1 MEILKSYSEVMREL
15 HLTVLDSTLPDLC
28 RYEKEITHAKRAFSV
43 ARCCRLQP
51 DNWKAAVWWNLR
63 KSLWSNLNLDSHE
76 KKIVEVDEDVLKEII
91 VGDIPVFGKDSPAPK
106 EKSVEH
112 QEAKSPA
119 ATVPADTPAEK
130 PSVEKPKRK
139 KDESFGYRERF
150 LVNIPASNRSHVY
163 INREVAECI
172 KRVLPV
178 IAPEM
183 SISGF
188 ISNILV
194 DHLQKHWDEINEL
207 YNKEYYKPLKPF

>member
-1 MEILKSYSEVMREL
+1 MDEV
-15 HLTVLDSTLPDLC
+15 
-28 RYEKEITHAKRAFSV
+28 
-43 ARCCRLQP
+43 LQ
-51 DNWKAAVWWNLR
+51 
-63 KSLWSNLNLDSHE
+63 
-76 KKIVEVDEDVLKEII
+76 KKI
-91 VGDIPVFGKDSPAPK
+91 FAGKTLFSGRTPPAPK
-106 EKSVEH
+106 KRSVKH
-112 QEAKSPA
+112 QEEKTPA

>member
-1 MEILKSYSEVMREL
+1 M
-15 HLTVLDSTLPDLC
+15 
-28 RYEKEITHAKRAFSV
+28 
-43 ARCCRLQP
+43 
-51 DNWKAAVWWNLR
+51 N
-63 KSLWSNLNLDSHE
+63 
-76 KKIVEVDEDVLKEII
+76 
-91 VGDIPVFGKDSPAPK
+91 
-106 EKSVEH
+106 
-112 QEAKSPA
+112 
-119 ATVPADTPAEK
+119 PADPGKVSGQPYLRQT
-130 PSVEKPKRK
+130 
-139 KDESFGYRERF
+139 
-150 LVNIPASNRSHVY
+150 RSHVY

>member
-1 MEILKSYSEVMREL
+1 MK
-15 HLTVLDSTLPDLC
+15 
-28 RYEKEITHAKRAFSV
+28 
-43 ARCCRLQP
+43 
-51 DNWKAAVWWNLR
+51 
-63 KSLWSNLNLDSHE
+63 

-91 VGDIPVFGKDSPAPK
+91 VGDIPVFGKDSLAPK
-106 EKSVEH
+106 EKPVEH

-119 ATVPADTPAEK
+119 STVPADTPA
-130 PSVEKPKRK
+130 
-139 KDESFGYRERF
+139 
-150 LVNIPASNRSHVY
+150 
-163 INREVAECI
+163 
-172 KRVLPV
+172 PV

>member
-1 MEILKSYSEVMREL
+1 MK
-15 HLTVLDSTLPDLC
+15 
-28 RYEKEITHAKRAFSV
+28 
-43 ARCCRLQP
+43 
-51 DNWKAAVWWNLR
+51 
-63 KSLWSNLNLDSHE
+63 
-76 KKIVEVDEDVLKEII
+76 KKIVEVDEDVLKDII

-112 QEAKSPA
+112 QEA
-119 ATVPADTPAEK
+119 ATVPADTPAGK
-130 PSVEKPKRK
+130 PAVEKPKRK
-139 KDESFGYRERF
+139 KDESCGYRERF

-194 DHLQKHWDEINEL
+194 DHLQKHWDEITDL

>member
-1 MEILKSYSEVMREL
+1 MK
-15 HLTVLDSTLPDLC
+15 
-28 RYEKEITHAKRAFSV
+28 
-43 ARCCRLQP
+43 
-51 DNWKAAVWWNLR
+51 
-63 KSLWSNLNLDSHE
+63 

-91 VGDIPVFGKDSPAPK
+91 VGDIPVFGKDSPPRRKVRGTSGSEKSRCNRTGRYSSGKARRGEAQK
-106 EKSVEH
+106 EKGNE
-112 QEAKSPA
+112 
-119 ATVPADTPAEK
+119 T
-130 PSVEKPKRK
+130 
-139 KDESFGYRERF
+139 FGYRERF

>member
-1 MEILKSYSEVMREL
+1 MVGKFL
-15 HLTVLDSTLPDLC
+15 
-28 RYEKEITHAKRAFSV
+28 FSGET
-43 ARCCRLQP
+43 P
-51 DNWKAAVWWNLR
+51 PPP
-63 KSLWSNLNLDSHE
+63 
-76 KKIVEVDEDVLKEII
+76 KKK
-91 VGDIPVFGKDSPAPK
+91 PVK
-106 EKSVEH
+106 H
-112 QEAKSPA
+112 QKAKSPA

-194 DHLQKHWDEINEL
+194 DHLQKHCDEIN
-207 YNKEYYKPLKPF
+207 

>member
-1 MEILKSYSEVMREL
+1 MK
-15 HLTVLDSTLPDLC
+15 
-28 RYEKEITHAKRAFSV
+28 
-43 ARCCRLQP
+43 
-51 DNWKAAVWWNLR
+51 
-63 KSLWSNLNLDSHE
+63 

-91 VGDIPVFGKDSPAPK
+91 VGDIPVFGKDSLAPK
-106 EKSVEH
+106 EKPVEH